1 MDKVVLN
8 ILKLQSQLKVLHWQT
23 ESFAEHKAFQKTY
36 ESLDVL
42 LDELV
47 EVHQGKYGRIV
58 FSEASLELF
67 NQDEVEITSILEE
80 VTDYLQ
86 EPFNKMHDPI
96 KDTDCL
102 NIRDEI
108 VASLNKLRYLL
119 TLK

>member
-8 ILKLQSQLKVLHWQT
+8 ILKLQNQLKVLHWQT
-23 ESFAEHKAFQKTY
+23 ESYAEHKAFEQTY
-36 ESLDVL
+36 NDLTDL
-42 LDELV
+42 LDQLV
-47 EVHQGKYGRIV
+47 EVHQGKYGRIS
-58 FSEASLELF
+58 FSNASLNLF
-67 NQDEVEITSILEE
+67 DQDEIDINSILEE
-80 VTDYLQ
+80 VVEYLQ
-86 EPFNKMHDPI
+86 EPFNEMHDPI